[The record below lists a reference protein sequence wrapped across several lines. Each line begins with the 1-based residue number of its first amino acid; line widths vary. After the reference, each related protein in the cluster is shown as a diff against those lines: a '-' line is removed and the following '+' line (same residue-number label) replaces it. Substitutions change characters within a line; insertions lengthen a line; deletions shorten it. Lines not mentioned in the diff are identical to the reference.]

1 MGFQHNYSNLRRI
14 RDEDRREGFEEE
26 MSSMHSAQR
35 RTESGDEE
43 EDARPS
49 FGGYNPKPG
58 YDAKVRKRNMEADAD
73 TSPKKYRMDNDGN
86 DQPSTSSYGFGMKYL
101 EKFGYE
107 KGTGL
112 GREGTGIVEPI
123 QATGNVK
130 RRGLGDEAGKASL
143 STNYDDSFF
152 SLGNSY

>member
-1 MGFQHNYSNLRRI
+1 MSFQHNYSNLRRI

-26 MSSMHSAQR
+26 MSSINPTQR
-35 RTESGDEE
+35 RTDSSDDE

-49 FGGYNPKPG
+49 FGGYNPTPG
-58 YDAKVRKRNMEADAD
+58 YDAKARKRHMEPDSEI
-73 TSPKKYRMDNDGN
+73 SPKKHHTDNDTDN
-86 DQPSTSSYGFGMKYL
+86 QASTSNYGFGMKYL
-101 EKFGYE
+101 EKFGYA

-130 RRGLGDEAGKASL
+130 RRGLGDEAGKVSL
-143 STNYDDSFF
+143 LYIF
-152 SLGNSY
+152 